1 MTPVLSHLVGC
12 RPVWFCMQTWF
23 PTTRGGSFFV
33 CSDHRSA
40 AFMRRFH
47 KASSLAASVSLQV
60 GCGLYRP
67 GRMGI
72 WRRRTGDS
80 FVSVSGELRYWRIAS

>member
-1 MTPVLSHLVGC
+1 
-12 RPVWFCMQTWF
+12 MQTWF

-47 KASSLAASVSLQV
+47 KASSLVASMSLQV

-72 WRRRTGDS
+72 WRRRTGDR
-80 FVSVSGELRYWRIAS
+80 SVSGELRYWRIAS